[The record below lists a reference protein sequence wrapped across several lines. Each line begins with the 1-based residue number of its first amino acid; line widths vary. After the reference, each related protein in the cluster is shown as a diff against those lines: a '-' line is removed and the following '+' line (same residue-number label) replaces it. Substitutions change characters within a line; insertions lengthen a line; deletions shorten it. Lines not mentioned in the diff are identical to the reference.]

1 MLDPGYVPSPPS
13 DRTLIKRAVRDIEQE
28 QGKRWR
34 DPTPEMLNDPLFD
47 TIWNVIK
54 TWDIGVSEEYDGHC
68 GATGNHVRAI
78 YEAVSNELDSN
89 GGEKE
94 RTKDQNHR
102 GIRRALQRMVA
113 CISKQR

>member
-1 MLDPGYVPSPPS
+1 MLDPGFVPPRPS
-13 DRTLIKRAVRDIEQE
+13 DRTVLKVAVRIIEQE
-28 QGKRWR
+28 QGKRWK

-54 TWDIGVSEEYDGHC
+54 SWDINVPEEYDGYC
-68 GATGNHVRAI
+68 KATGNHVRAI

-94 RTKDQNHR
+94 RTKVQNHR